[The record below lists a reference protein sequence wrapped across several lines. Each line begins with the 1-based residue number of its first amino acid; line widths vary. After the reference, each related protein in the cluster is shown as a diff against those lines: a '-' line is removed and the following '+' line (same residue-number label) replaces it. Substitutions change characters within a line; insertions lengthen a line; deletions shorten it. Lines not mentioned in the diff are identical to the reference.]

1 MEVRRKKLN
10 YEKYGKLFYET
21 LIKQRVSD
29 FKLNEA
35 LELFN
40 ANHTDCSRITMIRL
54 LNRMRIMGLLKK
66 IGRRYYVKGVSKY
79 KTYSKYITSNRSN
92 KDIVRRELISV
103 FNKYTNDG
111 DVVVTLETEE
121 FKFLS
126 KLKHSIEAIVCEIDP
141 RRVLLMYELN
151 KNIHIVAG
159 DVDEKIKRG
168 IIPHKPAH
176 YYLDYCDTI
185 ENHYETIEEI
195 ARKKRIADNKL
206 FAITFALNRHISSIY
221 NQVAEAIKNIQKI
234 FIDNGMFAELVYART
249 YKDGPVMNTLCF
261 KIRGVNYESPETD

>member
-1 MEVRRKKLN
+1 MGVRRKKLN
-10 YEKYGKLFYET
+10 FEEASTQFYESLIKAGLSGFKLTQAHKLFLKEH
-21 LIKQRVSD
+21 R
-29 FKLNEA
+29 N
-35 LELFN
+35 
-40 ANHTDCSRITMIRL
+40 CSKITVMRL
-54 LNRMRIMGLLKK
+54 LQKMKSDGLVFK
-66 IGRRYYVKGVSKY
+66 IGRRYYVKGIRKRAPYTRY
-79 KTYSKYITSNRSN
+79 KSEKRSN
-92 KDIVRRELISV
+92 KDDVRKELIKV
-103 FNKYTNDG
+103 FNEHINDG

-159 DVDEKIKRG
+159 DIDEKIKRG

-185 ENHYETIEEI
+185 ENHYKTIEEI
-195 ARKKRIADNKL
+195 ARKKMITDNKL

-261 KIRGVNYESPETD
+261 KIRGVGYENSEDN